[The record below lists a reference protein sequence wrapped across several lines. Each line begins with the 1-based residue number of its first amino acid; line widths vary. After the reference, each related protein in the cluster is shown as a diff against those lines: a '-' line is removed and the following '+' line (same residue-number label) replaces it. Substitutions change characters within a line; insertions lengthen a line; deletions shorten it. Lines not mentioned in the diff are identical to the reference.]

1 MVVVVYRLS
10 LATKVENPEKDLDGY
25 SYVALCALS
34 TEECVETSTFRA
46 IALENLLPT
55 KTENGCQQ
63 QTTTQHI
70 KTGINVC
77 TMSAPDVAGPLGDDI
92 DLDNASIQTADQP
105 SAQQRAAAATPED
118 EVAQAMAEVAA
129 MEGGANARGGAQQ
142 NDRAGE
148 EALMGAAG
156 GEDGVAGFEVT
167 DESGELVK
175 QRFLG
180 FLGN

>member
-1 MVVVVYRLS
+1 
-10 LATKVENPEKDLDGY
+10 
-25 SYVALCALS
+25 
-34 TEECVETSTFRA
+34 
-46 IALENLLPT
+46 
-55 KTENGCQQ
+55 
-63 QTTTQHI
+63 
-70 KTGINVC
+70 
-77 TMSAPDVAGPLGDDI
+77 MSAADVDIGPPAGDNDN
-92 DLDNASIQTADQP
+92 DNASIQTADQQAA
-105 SAQQRAAAATPED
+105 AQQRANAATPDED

-129 MEGGANARGGAQQ
+129 MEGQGQGQGRGQ
-142 NDRAGE
+142 NNQAGE

>member
-1 MVVVVYRLS
+1 MV
-10 LATKVENPEKDLDGY
+10 AADL
-25 SYVALCALS
+25 
-34 TEECVETSTFRA
+34 
-46 IALENLLPT
+46 
-55 KTENGCQQ
+55 
-63 QTTTQHI
+63 
-70 KTGINVC
+70 
-77 TMSAPDVAGPLGDDI
+77 AGPLGGGDDI
-92 DLDNASIQTADQP
+92 DLDNASIQTADQ
-105 SAQQRAAAATPED
+105 QQRANAATPEAED
-118 EVAQAMAEVAA
+118 EVAEAMAEVAA
-129 MEGGANARGGAQQ
+129 MEGGGRGGAQQ

>member
-1 MVVVVYRLS
+1 MV
-10 LATKVENPEKDLDGY
+10 AADL
-25 SYVALCALS
+25 
-34 TEECVETSTFRA
+34 
-46 IALENLLPT
+46 
-55 KTENGCQQ
+55 
-63 QTTTQHI
+63 
-70 KTGINVC
+70 
-77 TMSAPDVAGPLGDDI
+77 AGPLGGGDDI
-92 DLDNASIQTADQP
+92 DLENASIQTAEQD
-105 SAQQRAAAATPED
+105 QQRANAATPED
-118 EVAQAMAEVAA
+118 EVAEAMAEVAA
-129 MEGGANARGGAQQ
+129 MEGGGRGAQQ